1 MANKKRLGDD
11 TFSWLR
17 DTRGEGGPSAVNK
30 ESRTDEKIPT
40 PTQAEIL
47 KQGAPT
53 QSPKTK
59 KRRARQ
65 GARRVITKTSQE
77 GLPNNWTRATFI
89 MREDLLEKF
98 KDVAYW
104 DRKPVKELFD
114 EMLQKYIAH
123 RQKKDGTIKSRPKS
137 TT

>member
-17 DTRGEGGPSAVNK
+17 DTRGEGGPSAANK

-47 KQGAPT
+47 KQSAT
-53 QSPKTK
+53 TKTK
-59 KRRARQ
+59 KRRARQGQ

-123 RQKKDGTIKSRPKS
+123 RQKKDGAIKSRPKS
-137 TT
+137 ST